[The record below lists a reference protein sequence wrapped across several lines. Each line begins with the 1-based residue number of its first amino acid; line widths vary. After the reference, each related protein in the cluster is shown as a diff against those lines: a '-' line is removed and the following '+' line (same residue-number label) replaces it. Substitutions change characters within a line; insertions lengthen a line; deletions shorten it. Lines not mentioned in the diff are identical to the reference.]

1 MELYF
6 GEKDGQRD
14 SRKAS
19 SRAEVHNLCPRSEAD
34 YLGYAQRMQ
43 HMVFVQVLY
52 IFAWNDINLRVPVH
66 VEVVEGGKLPF
77 LFFRQVRE
85 IFEY

>member
-6 GEKDGQRD
+6 GEKDGKRD

-52 IFAWNDINLRVPVH
+52 IFA
-66 VEVVEGGKLPF
+66 
-77 LFFRQVRE
+77 
-85 IFEY
+85 

>member
-1 MELYF
+1 MEVYF
-6 GEKDGQRD
+6 GEKDGKRD

-19 SRAEVHNLCPRSEAD
+19 SRAEVHNLCPRPEAD

-52 IFAWNDINLRVPVH
+52 IFA
-66 VEVVEGGKLPF
+66 
-77 LFFRQVRE
+77 
-85 IFEY
+85 

>member
-1 MELYF
+1 MTEGDVFQPDAVGYFGGYAYFLSDAVHQMEVYF
-6 GEKDGQRD
+6 GEKDGKRD

-19 SRAEVHNLCPRSEAD
+19 SRAEVHNLCPRPEAD

-52 IFAWNDINLRVPVH
+52 IFA
-66 VEVVEGGKLPF
+66 
-77 LFFRQVRE
+77 
-85 IFEY
+85 